1 MEKKEN
7 LKIKRHRGTWYVI
20 DSTIYNGKELYLLE
34 SEQYGDEAKC
44 LIVDK
49 DLKLLL
55 ADVLNGFDDYYEY
68 LDFVRDNEGEREM
81 RRKLVGINNYT
92 ERDTNFMGTQTEI
105 KLHEKVYAV
114 ETDAGTIE
122 TLREIYTAGSDYIRK
137 SVVTDEDPYKLDFD
151 FVENGE
157 WEEYKR

>member
-1 MEKKEN
+1 MEKREN
-7 LKIKRHRGTWYVI
+7 LKIKGYEGTWYVI
-20 DSTIYNGKELYLLE
+20 DSTICNGKDIYLLE

-44 LIVDK
+44 LIVDEN
-49 DLKLLL
+49 LELLL
-55 ADVLNGFDDYYEY
+55 GAVANGFDDYYDHQDY
-68 LDFVRDNEGEREM
+68 TRA

-92 ERDTNFMGTQTEI
+92 DRDTNFMGTQTEI

-122 TLREIYTAGSDYIRK
+122 TLREIYTAGSDYLRK
-137 SVVTDEDPYKLDFD
+137 SVITDENPYELSFD